1 MTMVKEF
8 REFALRGN
16 VADMAVG
23 IIIGTAFGA
32 IVTSMVSDVLMPPVG
47 LLVGNVD
54 FADLFV
60 VLRDGVETAGPYATL
75 AAAQEAGAV
84 TLNYGRFS
92 NALLSFLI
100 VAMAVFFLVKGMN
113 QLKRRE
119 EEAPAAPT
127 TKDCPFCASSIP
139 IKASKCPHCTSE
151 LPA

>member
-1 MTMVKEF
+1 MVKEF

-60 VLRDGVETAGPYATL
+60 VLRDGVETAGPYPTL

>member
-1 MTMVKEF
+1 MVKEF

-75 AAAQEAGAV
+75 GAAQEAGAV

-119 EEAPAAPT
+119 EEAPPAPT

>member
-1 MTMVKEF
+1 MVKEF

>member
-1 MTMVKEF
+1 MVKEF
-8 REFALRGN
+8 KEFALRGN

-32 IVTSMVSDVLMPPVG
+32 IVSSMVSDVLMPPVG

>member
-1 MTMVKEF
+1 MVKEF

-32 IVTSMVSDVLMPPVG
+32 IVSSMVSDVLMPPVG

-92 NALLSFLI
+92 NALVSFLI

>member
-1 MTMVKEF
+1 MLKEF
-8 REFALRGN
+8 KEFALRGN

-32 IVTSMVSDVLMPPVG
+32 IVSSMVSDVLMPPVG

-119 EEAPAAPT
+119 EEEPAAPT